1 MMRARI
7 RVVAFVG
14 CLLCAVVGAAQSPL
28 SAQGSMRDNLN
39 LLLAAK
45 KPVVVILKNGSSY
58 HATIGSVGDHFVV
71 LTQPAQKEF
80 FDVLV
85 AIDEIAALEAKARD
99 Q

>member
-1 MMRARI
+1 MKRARI
-7 RVVAFVG
+7 GVVVFVG
-14 CLLCAVVGAAQSPL
+14 CLLCATMATAQSPL
-28 SAQGSMRDNLN
+28 NAQASMRDNLN

-45 KPVVVILKNGSSY
+45 KPVVVLLKNGTSY
-58 HATIGSVGDHFVV
+58 RATIGSVGDHFVV

-85 AIDEIAALEAKARD
+85 AIDEIAALEARARD